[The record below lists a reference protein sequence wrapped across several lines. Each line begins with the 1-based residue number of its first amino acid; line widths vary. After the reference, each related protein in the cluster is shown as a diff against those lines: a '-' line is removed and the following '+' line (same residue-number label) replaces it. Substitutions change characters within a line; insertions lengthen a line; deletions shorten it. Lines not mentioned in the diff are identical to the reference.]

1 MGVSGSGKT
10 TVGEALARHWGVPF
24 VDADD
29 LHPESNRRKMSAGTP
44 LTDADRRPWLG
55 DVAAWLAEHPEGGVT
70 ACSALKRSYRDL
82 LRRDGEV
89 RFVLLHGDRDV
100 LEDRLGHRSGHFMPA
115 SLLDSQLDTLEPL
128 EADEPGVVVDIAPG
142 VDEVVA
148 EAVAALDLR
157 GTHPGGR

>member
-10 TVGEALARHWGVPF
+10 TVGKALAERWGVEF

-29 LHPESNRRKMSAGTP
+29 LHPESNRRKMSSGTP
-44 LTDADRRPWLG
+44 LDDDDRRPWLQ
-55 DVAAWLAEHPEGGVT
+55 DVAAWLGEHPQGGVT

-82 LRRDGEV
+82 LRGDGEV
-89 RFVLLHGDRDV
+89 RFVLLHGDRDL
-100 LEDRLGHRSGHFMPA
+100 LESRLQARQGHFMPS

-128 EADEPGVVVDIAPG
+128 RPDEPGVVVDIALG

-148 EAVAALDLR
+148 AAVAALADLAA
-157 GTHPGGR
+157 HPGGR